1 MPRADNLS
9 SSTQL
14 IKGLVMGFE
23 KSGKSDWA
31 ARAAM
36 AGFNVLYLDGDVAAA
51 TIAQLP
57 VEARKRIFYLD
68 FADNFAGGKEDTRM
82 INLMFEFFTRSEEHT
97 SELQSLMRI
106 SYAVLWLKKKK
117 NKKHTE
123 QPSCLNIAK
132 SWTPADIAATCAET
146 NSK

>member
-82 INLMFEFFTRSEEHT
+82 INLMFERSEEHT
-97 SELQSLMRI
+97 SELQSLMRN
-106 SYAVLWLKKKK
+106 SYPVFCLKKTTRHNQD
-117 NKKHTE
+117 NK
-123 QPSCLNIAK
+123 Q
-132 SWTPADIAATCAET
+132 
-146 NSK
+146 SKQEITST